1 MLVIDRVHAGASH
14 RALASMFRAR
24 KQVFVDLLR
33 WDVPVIDGQY
43 EIDEFDTEHATYI
56 VLSDADGEH
65 LASVRLLPTDRPH
78 LLGTH
83 FSHLCEAEA
92 PSGPGTLEITRF
104 CLSRNQS
111 AADRRISRKR
121 LVSALVDHA
130 LARGVTTYVGVA
142 EMGWLQQILA
152 FGWRCS
158 PLGLPTPVGG
168 KMIGA
173 LRIDIDAETPS
184 LLQASGTYVGDQIV
198 VAEPVPA

>member
-1 MLVIDRVHAGASH
+1 MLVIDHVDAGASH

-24 KQVFVDLLR
+24 KEVFVDLLG

-56 VLSDADGEH
+56 VLSDPDGEH
-65 LASVRLLPTDRPH
+65 LASARLLPTERPH
-78 LLGTH
+78 LLDTH
-83 FSHLCEAEA
+83 FGHLCEGQT
-92 PSGPGTLEITRF
+92 PSGPNILEITRF

-130 LARGVTTYVGVA
+130 LARGVTAYVGVA

-152 FGWRCS
+152 FGWRCW
-158 PLGLPTPVGG
+158 PLGLPVMEGG
-168 KMIGA
+168 KMLGA
-173 LRIDIDAETPS
+173 LRIEIEADTPA
-184 LLQASGTYVGDQIV
+184 LLRASGTYVDQIV
-198 VAEPVPA
+198 HSEPMPA